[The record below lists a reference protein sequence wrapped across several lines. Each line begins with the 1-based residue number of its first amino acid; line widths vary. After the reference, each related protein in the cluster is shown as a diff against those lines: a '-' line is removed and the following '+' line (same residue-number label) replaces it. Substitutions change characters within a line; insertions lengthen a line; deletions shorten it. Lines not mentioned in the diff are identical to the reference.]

1 MKTAIASKGKTE
13 DSEISEIGGRAPYY
27 LVFENKKLVK
37 VLPNHFKFGG
47 GAGYAVAKMLINE
60 KVDLVISG
68 RFGAVLSGVLE
79 DNKIKTK
86 VAAGKVKEVL

>member
-1 MKTAIASKGKTE
+1 MKIAIASKGKTE
-13 DSEISEIGGRAPYY
+13 DSEISELGGRSPYY
-27 LVFENKKLVK
+27 LVFEDKKMIK

-47 GAGYAVAKMLINE
+47 GAGYSVAKMLLNE

-68 RFGAVLSGVLE
+68 KFGAVLLGVLK

-86 VAAGKVKEVL
+86 TASGKVKEAL